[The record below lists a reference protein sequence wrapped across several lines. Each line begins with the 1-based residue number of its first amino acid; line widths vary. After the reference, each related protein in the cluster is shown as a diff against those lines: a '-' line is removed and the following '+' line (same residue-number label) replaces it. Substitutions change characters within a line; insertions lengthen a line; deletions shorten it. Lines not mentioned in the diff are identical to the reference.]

1 MLTFEQKIAIME
13 SFPELQRKNVSLG
26 RVNFHYED
34 SAYDKKTVGYHFHP
48 NGNGYIY
55 AGQIQGAETDD
66 KGLVNIRDYTEEQ
79 LRDLAGAAIR
89 SLNAGLGASGPESD
103 ASSGTSAEGEDEQTW
118 VNDDGHVLTVKPE
131 DDMWFIHAGLNLDSV
146 FESYEEAA
154 EYLEEEGFARKK

>member
-79 LRDLAGAAIR
+79 LRNLAGAAIR
-89 SLNAGLGASGPESD
+89 SLAAGAGTSGTAD
-103 ASSGTSAEGEDEQTW
+103 HITGSSGHDEQTW
-118 VNDDGHVLTVKPE
+118 ENADGHVLTVKPE

-146 FESYEEAA
+146 FESYEEAV

>member
-1 MLTFEQKIAIME
+1 MLTFDQKIAIME

-55 AGQIQGAETDD
+55 AGQIEGAETDD
-66 KGLVNIRDYTEEQ
+66 KGLVNIRDYSEEQ
-79 LRDLAGAAIR
+79 LRELAGAAIR
-89 SLNAGLGASGPESD
+89 SLTAPAGASRQAADKAG
-103 ASSGTSAEGEDEQTW
+103 SSGADEQTW
-118 VNDDGHVLTVKPE
+118 ENADGHVLTVKPE

-146 FESYEEAA
+146 FESYEEAV

>member
-26 RVNFHYED
+26 RINFHYED

-55 AGQIQGAETDD
+55 AGQIEGAETDD
-66 KGLVNIRDYTEEQ
+66 KGLVNIRDYSEEQ
-79 LRDLAGAAIR
+79 LRELAGAAIR
-89 SLNAGLGASGPESD
+89 SLTARPGTARQAADKTG
-103 ASSGTSAEGEDEQTW
+103 SSGTDEQTW
-118 VNDDGHVLTVKPE
+118 ENADGHVLTVKPE

-146 FESYEEAA
+146 FESYEEAV
-154 EYLEEEGFARKK
+154 EYLEEEGFTRRK

>member
-55 AGQIQGAETDD
+55 AGQIEGAETDD
-66 KGLVNIRDYTEEQ
+66 KGLVNIRDYSEEQ

-89 SLNAGLGASGPESD
+89 SLTAGA
-103 ASSGTSAEGEDEQTW
+103 GTSVTADDKTGSSFPDEQTW
-118 VNDDGHVLTVKPE
+118 VNADGNVLTVKL
-131 DDMWFIHAGLNLDSV
+131 DDEMWFIHAGLNLDSV
-146 FESYEEAA
+146 FESYEEAV

>member
-1 MLTFEQKIAIME
+1 MLTFDQKIAIME

-55 AGQIQGAETDD
+55 AGQMEGAETDD
-66 KGLVNIRDYTEEQ
+66 KGFVNIRDYSEEQ
-79 LRDLAGAAIR
+79 LRVLAGAAIR
-89 SLNAGLGASGPESD
+89 SLTADAGTSVTADDQTGPSGP
-103 ASSGTSAEGEDEQTW
+103 DEQTW
-118 VNDDGHVLTVKPE
+118 VNADGHVLTVKL
-131 DDMWFIHAGLNLDSV
+131 DDEMWFIHAGLNLDSV
-146 FESYEEAA
+146 FESYEEAV

>member
-55 AGQIQGAETDD
+55 AGQIEGAETDD
-66 KGLVNIRDYTEEQ
+66 KGFVNIRDYSEKQ

-89 SLNAGLGASGPESD
+89 SLTAGAGTSVTADDKTGSSGP
-103 ASSGTSAEGEDEQTW
+103 DEQTW
-118 VNDDGHVLTVKPE
+118 VNADGNVLTVKL
-131 DDMWFIHAGLNLDSV
+131 DDEMWFIHAGLNLDSV
-146 FESYEEAA
+146 FESYEEAV

>member
-55 AGQIQGAETDD
+55 AGQIEGAETDD
-66 KGLVNIRDYTEEQ
+66 KGFVNIRDYSEEQ

-89 SLNAGLGASGPESD
+89 SLTAGV
-103 ASSGTSAEGEDEQTW
+103 GTSVTADDKTGSSFPDEQTW
-118 VNDDGHVLTVKPE
+118 VNADGNVLTAKL
-131 DDMWFIHAGLNLDSV
+131 DDEMWFIHAGLNLDSV
-146 FESYEEAA
+146 FESYEEAV

>member
-55 AGQIQGAETDD
+55 AGQIKDAETDD

-79 LRDLAGAAIR
+79 LRNLAGAAIR
-89 SLNAGLGASGPESD
+89 SLTAGAETSVTESGNIP
-103 ASSGTSAEGEDEQTW
+103 AISAQDEGEQTW
-118 VNDDGHVLTVKPE
+118 ADADGHVLTVKPE

-146 FESYEEAA
+146 FETYEEAV
-154 EYLEEEGFARKK
+154 EYLEEEGFSRRK

>member
-55 AGQIQGAETDD
+55 AGQIEGAETDD
-66 KGLVNIRDYTEEQ
+66 KGLVNIRDYSEEQ
-79 LRDLAGAAIR
+79 LRELAGAAIR
-89 SLNAGLGASGPESD
+89 SLAVPAGASRQTTD
-103 ASSGTSAEGEDEQTW
+103 KTASSGADEQTW
-118 VNDDGHVLTVKPE
+118 ENADGHVLTVKPE

-146 FESYEEAA
+146 FETYEEAV
-154 EYLEEEGFARKK
+154 EYLEEEGFARRK